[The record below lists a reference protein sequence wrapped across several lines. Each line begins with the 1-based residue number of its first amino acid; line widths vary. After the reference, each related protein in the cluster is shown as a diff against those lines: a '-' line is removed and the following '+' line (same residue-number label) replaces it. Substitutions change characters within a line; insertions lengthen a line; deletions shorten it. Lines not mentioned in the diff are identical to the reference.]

1 MDLSRIYLAVPV
13 SGLEDQTC
21 CFYKCELKNRTLTNI
36 QDTQQEQQ
44 RSTQL
49 HKDAHLRKVISK
61 PPPWQND
68 AVIINKEEVCLKN
81 IPKNVV

>member
-1 MDLSRIYLAVPV
+1 MLTNNWMKKVFSTSAFSFNFNAFIGVN
-13 SGLEDQTC
+13 
-21 CFYKCELKNRTLTNI
+21 LKNRTLTNI

-61 PPPWQND
+61 PPPL
-68 AVIINKEEVCLKN
+68 AK
-81 IPKNVV
+81 